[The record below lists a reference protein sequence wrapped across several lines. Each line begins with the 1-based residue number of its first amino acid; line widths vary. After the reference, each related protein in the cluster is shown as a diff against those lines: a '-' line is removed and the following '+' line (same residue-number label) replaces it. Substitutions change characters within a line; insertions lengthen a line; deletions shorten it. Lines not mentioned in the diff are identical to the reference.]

1 MCPVE
6 LNDEQRAEAKRIE
19 DLLLPMLVTE
29 VKLISQLLAS
39 KSNDQ
44 LLGATEFE
52 LRDKCLAIGRSAVE
66 TALEE
71 RKKGGTE
78 DRV

>member
-1 MCPVE
+1 MCEVE
-6 LNDEQRAEAKRIE
+6 LNEEQQAEAVWLE
-19 DLLLPMLVTE
+19 EVLLAKMRTE
-29 VKLISQLLAS
+29 AKLIAQLLAS
-39 KSNDQ
+39 KPNRQ

-66 TALEE
+66 TALAE
-71 RKKGGTE
+71 RKKRDTK

>member
-6 LNDEQRAEAKRIE
+6 LNEEQRAEAERIE
-19 DLLLPMLVTE
+19 ELLLAKMRAE
-29 VKLISQLLAS
+29 AKLIAQLLAS
-39 KSNDQ
+39 KPNSQ

-66 TALEE
+66 TALAE
-71 RKKGGTE
+71 RKKRGTE